1 MQPRER
7 GLTVPART
15 RTVIPPELFSLLRN
29 LIEAESGTVLND
41 SKLPHL
47 SAVVRGR
54 METLGIADA
63 RGTWQPSRKGRGWR
77 RSGGSWRRNSS

>member
-1 MQPRER
+1 MTPVR
-7 GLTVPART
+7 ARAS
-15 RTVIPPELFSLLRN
+15 IAPEPLSSLRN
-29 LIEAESGTVLND
+29 LIESASGTVLND

-63 RGTWQPSRKGRGWR
+63 PGYMAYLAEGEGRR
-77 RSGGSWRRNSS
+77 RSGRSWCWNSS

>member
-1 MQPRER
+1 MTPVR
-7 GLTVPART
+7 ARAS
-15 RTVIPPELFSLLRN
+15 IPLELLSSLRN

-63 RGTWQPSRKGRGWR
+63 RGTWQPSRKGRGRR